1 MSFSSSSSLSLSL
14 SLSLLLPLLLLSLLL
29 LSSALRFFEAEA
41 TTAAL
46 AAGFGQLA
54 MTEGFRFLSV
64 TAGSAFQMTLPL
76 IISLGGVVFFAEHFT
91 ALQIVGG
98 LLILAGSYQVVVKS
112 GK

>member
-1 MSFSSSSSLSLSL
+1 MLAAPLALSHFGSLVPHDYV
-14 SLSLLLPLLLLSLLL
+14 LL
-29 LSSALRFFEAEA
+29 AI
-41 TTAAL
+41 AAL

-98 LLILAGSYQVVVKS
+98 VLILAGSYQVVVKS

>member
-1 MSFSSSSSLSLSL
+1 M
-14 SLSLLLPLLLLSLLL
+14 
-29 LSSALRFFEAEA
+29 AAMEAGSVDAIVTDPPYGLASGA
-41 TTAAL
+41 TTTLEEAIAAL

-98 LLILAGSYQVVVKS
+98 VLILAGSYQVVVKS